1 MKILKK
7 LKNVKLNE
15 LKEALKSLGFTGNDL
30 KDSIKRGEE
39 ILKKGDTDIE
49 ILIKKVLQS

>member
-1 MKILKK
+1 
-7 LKNVKLNE
+7 
-15 LKEALKSLGFTGNDL
+15 LGFTGNDL

-49 ILIKKVLQS
+49 ILIKKVLQG